1 MVPMLNTKTVSNAWK
16 NMFDALHKSCV
27 EWMYKEWLYFLL
39 SWCLILV
46 SISLCIAP
54 WPCGRMRK
62 LKYPPPPTF
71 SLVCVL
77 VVWSMIFNN
86 KDMESKDESYARWK
100 ELYLYIEKERNFC
113 CCLDASCNKN
123 YFRCMTQMFVHK
135 RIRNTDHY

>member
-1 MVPMLNTKTVSNAWK
+1 MVPMLNTKTVSNAWR

-71 SLVCVL
+71 SLVCVCLCGLLMTIHKDNSVQYFSTYCIKSKYWKKMKIRIICGVYL
-77 VVWSMIFNN
+77 VQ
-86 KDMESKDESYARWK
+86 
-100 ELYLYIEKERNFC
+100 
-113 CCLDASCNKN
+113 ASTLSLQHWPMPN
-123 YFRCMTQMFVHK
+123 YVLFSLK
-135 RIRNTDHY
+135 GK